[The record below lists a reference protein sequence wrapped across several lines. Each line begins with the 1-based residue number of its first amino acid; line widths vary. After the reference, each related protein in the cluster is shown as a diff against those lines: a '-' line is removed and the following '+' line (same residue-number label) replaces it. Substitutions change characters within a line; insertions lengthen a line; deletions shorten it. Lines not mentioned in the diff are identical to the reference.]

1 MIHFSKNSRGFTLV
15 EIMVV
20 VAIIALL
27 ATIAIPHLLR
37 ARITANESNAKGTL
51 KTISTALE
59 TFALAN
65 GTYPPN
71 TTSLIGQVP
80 PYLNQDYFSST
91 RSGYDFT
98 ITLGL
103 YNYSVVGTPASSAQG
118 TKTFTMSTGGVLT
131 EAP

>member
-1 MIHFSKNSRGFTLV
+1 MIHFRKSSKGFTLV
-15 EIMVV
+15 EILVV
-20 VAIIALL
+20 VAILALL

-65 GTYPPN
+65 GAYPPN

-80 PYLNQDYFSST
+80 PYLNRDYFSAPQA
-91 RSGYDFT
+91 GYGYT
-98 ITLGL
+98 ISLGL
-103 YNYSVVGTPASSAQG
+103 YNYSVVATPENAGQG
-118 TKTFTMSTGGVLT
+118 RTFTMSTGGLLT
-131 EAP
+131 ESP

>member
-1 MIHFSKNSRGFTLV
+1 MIRSPKNREGFTMV
-15 EIMVV
+15 EILVV
-20 VAIIALL
+20 VAILALL

-37 ARITANESNAKGTL
+37 AKITANESNAKGTL

-65 GTYPPN
+65 GTYPPD

-80 PYLNQDYFSST
+80 PYLNRDYFSAPMA
-91 RSGYDFT
+91 GYSYT

-103 YNYSVVGTPASSAQG
+103 YNYSIVATPENAGQG
-118 TKTFTMSTGGVLT
+118 RTFIMSTGGALT
-131 EAP
+131 ESP